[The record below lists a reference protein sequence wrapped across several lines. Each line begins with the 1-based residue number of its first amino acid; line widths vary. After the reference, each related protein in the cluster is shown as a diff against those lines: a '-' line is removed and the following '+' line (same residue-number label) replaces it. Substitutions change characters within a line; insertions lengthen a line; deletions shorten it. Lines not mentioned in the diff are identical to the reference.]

1 MTQQNPGQPYIPPS
15 ASSGSGA
22 YNPQQ
27 YQAQTSQYQA
37 GGATSAASAQYQTT
51 GAQASYQPQASFQQT
66 GQQFAMAPA
75 QDSFFA
81 NLMDTSRDFVNKFG
95 RLIFILAA
103 IAILVNLFYTAY
115 SMGLTQGEVKL
126 TKSLDDTEYKYNFLQ
141 FFVTFIL
148 NAPWAIA
155 EIGLVRM
162 FIELVRNSTS
172 NRGAAA

>member
-37 GGATSAASAQYQTT
+37 GGATSAQYQT
-51 GAQASYQPQASFQQT
+51 GAQAPYQPQASFQQT

-81 NLMDTSRDFVNKFG
+81 NLMDTSRSFVDKFG
-95 RLIFILAA
+95 KLVFLVAV
-103 IAILVNLFYTAY
+103 IAILVNLIYGAY
-115 SMGLTQGEVKL
+115 NEGRSVSSLVRLDGDYNALQFLLNLLANIPWALTQ
-126 TKSLDDTEYKYNFLQ
+126 
-141 FFVTFIL
+141 
-148 NAPWAIA
+148 
-155 EIGLVRM
+155 IGLVRL
-162 FIELVRNSTS
+162 FIELVRNTTP

>member
-37 GGATSAASAQYQTT
+37 GGATSAASAQYQT
-51 GAQASYQPQASFQQT
+51 GAQASYQPQASSFQQT
-66 GQQFAMAPA
+66 GQQFAVAPT

-95 RLIFILAA
+95 KLVFLVAV
-103 IAILVNLFYTAY
+103 IAILVNLIYGAY
-115 SMGLTQGEVKL
+115 NEGRSVSSLVRLDGDYNALQFLLNLLANIPWALTQ
-126 TKSLDDTEYKYNFLQ
+126 
-141 FFVTFIL
+141 
-148 NAPWAIA
+148 
-155 EIGLVRM
+155 IGLVRL
-162 FIELVRNSTS
+162 FIELVRNTTP

>member
-37 GGATSAASAQYQTT
+37 GGATSAQYQT
-51 GAQASYQPQASFQQT
+51 GAQAPYQPQASFQQT

-95 RLIFILAA
+95 KLVFLVAV
-103 IAILVNLFYTAY
+103 IAILVNLIYGAY
-115 SMGLTQGEVKL
+115 NEGRSVSSLVGLG
-126 TKSLDDTEYKYNFLQ
+126 DDFNALQ
-141 FFVTFIL
+141 CLVNLLANI
-148 NAPWAIA
+148 PWALA
-155 EIGLVRM
+155 QIGLVRL
-162 FIELVRNSTS
+162 FIELVRNTS

>member
-37 GGATSAASAQYQTT
+37 GGAASAQYQTT
-51 GAQASYQPQASFQQT
+51 GAQAPYQPQASFQQT

-81 NLMDTSRDFVNKFG
+81 NLMDTSRGFVNKFG
-95 RLIFILAA
+95 KLIFLLAA
-103 IAILVNLFYTAY
+103 IGILVNLFYTAY
-115 SMGLTQGEVKL
+115 AAGYVSASPIWLTDER
-126 TKSLDDTEYKYNFLQ
+126 EFKYNFLQ
-141 FFVTFIL
+141 FFVAFIL

-155 EIGLVRM
+155 EIGLVRL
-162 FIELVRNSTS
+162 FIELVRNTTP

>member
-37 GGATSAASAQYQTT
+37 GGATSAQYQT
-51 GAQASYQPQASFQQT
+51 GAQAPYQPQASFQQT

-81 NLMDTSRDFVNKFG
+81 NLMDTSRSFVNKFG
-95 RLIFILAA
+95 RLVFLVAV
-103 IAILVNLFYTAY
+103 IAILVNLIYGAY
-115 SMGLTQGEVKL
+115 NEGRSVSSLVRLDGDYNALQFLLNLLANIPWALTQ
-126 TKSLDDTEYKYNFLQ
+126 
-141 FFVTFIL
+141 
-148 NAPWAIA
+148 
-155 EIGLVRM
+155 IGLVRL
-162 FIELVRNSTS
+162 FIELVRNTTP

>member
-37 GGATSAASAQYQTT
+37 GGAASAQYQTT
-51 GAQASYQPQASFQQT
+51 GAQAPYQPQASFQQT
-66 GQQFAMAPA
+66 GQQFAVAPT

-81 NLMDTSRDFVNKFG
+81 NLMDTSRGFVNKFG
-95 RLIFILAA
+95 KLVFLLAA

-115 SMGLTQGEVKL
+115 SVGLTQGEL
-126 TKSLDDTEYKYNFLQ
+126 ELGKSFDTEYKYNFLQ
-141 FFVTFIL
+141 FLVALLL
-148 NAPWAIA
+148 NAPWALA
-155 EIGLVRM
+155 QIGLVRL
-162 FIELVRNSTS
+162 FIELVRNTTP
-172 NRGAAA
+172 NKGAAA

>member
-37 GGATSAASAQYQTT
+37 GGATSAASAQYQT
-51 GAQASYQPQASFQQT
+51 GAQAPYQPQASFQQT
-66 GQQFAMAPA
+66 GQQFAVAPA
-75 QDSFFA
+75 QDSFFRS
-81 NLMDTSRDFVNKFG
+81 LMDTSRGFVNKFG
-95 RLIFILAA
+95 RLVFLLAV

-115 SMGLTQGEVKL
+115 SVGLTQGEL
-126 TKSLDDTEYKYNFLQ
+126 ELNNKSFDTEYKYNFLQ
-141 FFVTFIL
+141 FFVTLIL

>member
-37 GGATSAASAQYQTT
+37 GGAASAQYQTT
-51 GAQASYQPQASFQQT
+51 GAQAPYQPQASFQQT

-81 NLMDTSRDFVNKFG
+81 NLMDTSRGFVNKFG
-95 RLIFILAA
+95 KLVFLLAA

-115 SMGLTQGEVKL
+115 SVGLTQGEL
-126 TKSLDDTEYKYNFLQ
+126 ELGKSFDTEYKYNFLQ
-141 FFVTFIL
+141 FLVALLL
-148 NAPWAIA
+148 NAPWALA
-155 EIGLVRM
+155 QIGLVRL
-162 FIELVRNSTS
+162 FIELVRNTTP

>member
-37 GGATSAASAQYQTT
+37 GGATSAQYQT
-51 GAQASYQPQASFQQT
+51 GAQAPYQPQASFQQT

-95 RLIFILAA
+95 RLVFLVAV
-103 IAILVNLFYTAY
+103 IAIVVNLIYGAY
-115 SMGLTQGEVKL
+115 DAGQSPSALIASNG
-126 TKSLDDTEYKYNFLQ
+126 DYNALQ
-141 FFVTFIL
+141 FLL
-148 NAPWAIA
+148 NMLANIPWALA
-155 EIGLVRM
+155 EIGLVRL
-162 FIELVRNSTS
+162 FIELVRNTTS

>member
-37 GGATSAASAQYQTT
+37 GGATSAASAQYQT
-51 GAQASYQPQASFQQT
+51 GAQAPYQPQASFQQT
-66 GQQFAMAPA
+66 GQQFAVAPP

-81 NLMDTSRDFVNKFG
+81 NLMDTSRGFVNKFG
-95 RLIFILAA
+95 KLIFLLVA
-103 IAILVNLFYTAY
+103 IAILFNLFATAVTTALSYNPLSEDY
-115 SMGLTQGEVKL
+115 SFAPGEFGATL
-126 TKSLDDTEYKYNFLQ
+126 
-141 FFVTFIL
+141 IL
-148 NAPWAIA
+148 GIPWALVQIV
-155 EIGLVRM
+155 LVRM
-162 FIELVRNSTS
+162 FIELVRNTS

>member
-37 GGATSAASAQYQTT
+37 GGATSAQYQT
-51 GAQASYQPQASFQQT
+51 GAQAPYQPQASSFQQT
-66 GQQFAMAPA
+66 GQQFAAAPQ

-81 NLMDTSRDFVNKFG
+81 NLMDTSRGFVNRFG
-95 RLIFILAA
+95 KLAFILVVVA
-103 IAILVNLFYTAY
+103 IGVNLFFTSITA
-115 SMGLTQGEVKL
+115 GLGAPGNGFDL
-126 TKSLDDTEYKYNFLQ
+126 DLGRFFFSLVFS
-141 FFVTFIL
+141 
-148 NAPWAIA
+148 APWALAQI
-155 EIGLVRM
+155 ILVRL
-162 FIELVRNSTS
+162 FVELVRNTTP

>member
-37 GGATSAASAQYQTT
+37 GWAASAQYQTT
-51 GAQASYQPQASFQQT
+51 GAQAPYQPQASFQQT

-95 RLIFILAA
+95 KLVFLVAV
-103 IAILVNLFYTAY
+103 IAILVNLIYGAY
-115 SMGLTQGEVKL
+115 NEGRSVSSLVRLDGDYNALQFLLNLLANIPWALTQ
-126 TKSLDDTEYKYNFLQ
+126 
-141 FFVTFIL
+141 
-148 NAPWAIA
+148 
-155 EIGLVRM
+155 IGLVRL
-162 FIELVRNSTS
+162 FIELVRNTTP

>member
-37 GGATSAASAQYQTT
+37 GGATSAASAQYQT
-51 GAQASYQPQASFQQT
+51 GAQAPYQPQASFQQT
-66 GQQFAMAPA
+66 GQQFAVAPP
-75 QDSFFA
+75 QDSFFTS
-81 NLMDTSRDFVNKFG
+81 LMDTSRSFVDKFG
-95 RLIFILAA
+95 RLVFLLAA
-103 IAILVNLFYTAY
+103 FAILVNLIYGAY
-115 SMGLTQGEVKL
+115 NEGRSVSSLIGLG
-126 TKSLDDTEYKYNFLQ
+126 SDDFNALQ
-141 FFVTFIL
+141 FLL
-148 NAPWAIA
+148 NLLANIPWALVQ
-155 EIGLVRM
+155 IGLVRL

>member
-37 GGATSAASAQYQTT
+37 GGAASAQYQTT
-51 GAQASYQPQASFQQT
+51 GAQAPYQPQASFQQT
-66 GQQFAMAPA
+66 GQQFAVAPA

-81 NLMDTSRDFVNKFG
+81 NLMDTSRGFVNKFG
-95 RLIFILAA
+95 KLIFLLVA
-103 IAILVNLFYTAY
+103 IAILFNLFATAVTTALSYNPLSEDY
-115 SMGLTQGEVKL
+115 SFAPGEFGATL
-126 TKSLDDTEYKYNFLQ
+126 
-141 FFVTFIL
+141 IL
-148 NAPWAIA
+148 GIPWALVQIV
-155 EIGLVRM
+155 LVRM

>member
-37 GGATSAASAQYQTT
+37 GGATSAASAQYQT
-51 GAQASYQPQASFQQT
+51 GAQAPYQPQASFQQT
-66 GQQFAMAPA
+66 GQQFAVAPP
-75 QDSFFA
+75 QDSFFTS
-81 NLMDTSRDFVNKFG
+81 LMDTSRSFVYKFG
-95 RLIFILAA
+95 RLVFLLAV
-103 IAILVNLFYTAY
+103 IAILVNLIYGAY
-115 SMGLTQGEVKL
+115 NEGRSVSSLVRLDGDYNALQFLLNLLANIPWALTQ
-126 TKSLDDTEYKYNFLQ
+126 
-141 FFVTFIL
+141 
-148 NAPWAIA
+148 
-155 EIGLVRM
+155 IGLVRL

>member
-37 GGATSAASAQYQTT
+37 GGATSAQYQT
-51 GAQASYQPQASFQQT
+51 GAQAPYQPQASFQQT

-81 NLMDTSRDFVNKFG
+81 NLMDTSRSFVDKFG
-95 RLIFILAA
+95 RLVFLLAV
-103 IAILVNLFYTAY
+103 IAILVNLIYGAY
-115 SMGLTQGEVKL
+115 NEGRSVS
-126 TKSLDDTEYKYNFLQ
+126 SLVHLDGDYNALQ
-141 FFVTFIL
+141 FLVNLLANI
-148 NAPWAIA
+148 PWALA
-155 EIGLVRM
+155 EIGLVRL

>member
-37 GGATSAASAQYQTT
+37 GGATSAASAQYQT
-51 GAQASYQPQASFQQT
+51 GAQAPYQPQASFQQT
-66 GQQFAMAPA
+66 GQQFAVAPP
-75 QDSFFA
+75 QDSFFTS
-81 NLMDTSRDFVNKFG
+81 LMDTSRGFVNKFG
-95 RLIFILAA
+95 KLIFLLVA
-103 IAILVNLFYTAY
+103 IAILFNLFATAVTTALSYNPLSEDY
-115 SMGLTQGEVKL
+115 SFAPGEFGATL
-126 TKSLDDTEYKYNFLQ
+126 
-141 FFVTFIL
+141 IL
-148 NAPWAIA
+148 GIPWALVQIV
-155 EIGLVRM
+155 LVRM

>member
-37 GGATSAASAQYQTT
+37 GGAASAASAQYQT
-51 GAQASYQPQASFQQT
+51 GAQASYQPQASSFQQT
-66 GQQFAMAPA
+66 GQQFAVAPA

-81 NLMDTSRDFVNKFG
+81 NLMDASRDFVNKFG
-95 RLIFILAA
+95 KLVFLVAV
-103 IAILVNLFYTAY
+103 IAILVNLIYGAY
-115 SMGLTQGEVKL
+115 NEGRSVSSLVRLDGDYNALQFLLNLLANIPWALTQ
-126 TKSLDDTEYKYNFLQ
+126 
-141 FFVTFIL
+141 
-148 NAPWAIA
+148 
-155 EIGLVRM
+155 IGLVRL

>member
-37 GGATSAASAQYQTT
+37 GGAASAASAQYQT
-51 GAQASYQPQASFQQT
+51 GAQAPYQPQASYQG
-66 GQQFAMAPA
+66 GQQFAAAPA

-81 NLMDTSRDFVNKFG
+81 NLMDTSRGFVNKFG
-95 RLIFILAA
+95 KLIFLLAA
-103 IAILVNLFYTAY
+103 IAILMNLFYTAY
-115 SMGLTQGEVKL
+115 SVGLTQGNVEFGK
-126 TKSLDDTEYKYNFLQ
+126 DFDTEYKYNFLQ
-141 FFVTFIL
+141 FLLALLL

-155 EIGLVRM
+155 QIGLVRL
-162 FIELVRNSTS
+162 FIELVRNTTP

>member
-37 GGATSAASAQYQTT
+37 GGAASAQYQTT
-51 GAQASYQPQASFQQT
+51 GAQAPYQPQASFQQT

-75 QDSFFA
+75 QDSFFTS
-81 NLMDTSRDFVNKFG
+81 LMDTSRSFVDKFG
-95 RLIFILAA
+95 RLVFLLAV
-103 IAILVNLFYTAY
+103 IAIVVNLVYGAYNEGRSVSSLVGLGDDFNALQCLVNLLA
-115 SMGLTQGEVKL
+115 
-126 TKSLDDTEYKYNFLQ
+126 N
-141 FFVTFIL
+141 I
-148 NAPWAIA
+148 PWALA
-155 EIGLVRM
+155 QIGLVRL
-162 FIELVRNSTS
+162 FIELVRNTS

>member
-37 GGATSAASAQYQTT
+37 GGAASAQYQTT
-51 GAQASYQPQASFQQT
+51 GAQAPYQPQASFQQT

-81 NLMDTSRDFVNKFG
+81 NLMDTSRSFVDKFG
-95 RLIFILAA
+95 RLVFLVAV
-103 IAILVNLFYTAY
+103 IAIVVNLIYGAYNEGRSVSSLVRLDGDYNALQFLVNLLANIPWA
-115 SMGLTQGEVKL
+115 LTQ
-126 TKSLDDTEYKYNFLQ
+126 
-141 FFVTFIL
+141 
-148 NAPWAIA
+148 
-155 EIGLVRM
+155 IGLVRL

>member
-37 GGATSAASAQYQTT
+37 GGAASAQYQTT
-51 GAQASYQPQASFQQT
+51 GAQAPYQPQASFQQT
-66 GQQFAMAPA
+66 GQQFAVAPA

-81 NLMDTSRDFVNKFG
+81 NLMDTSRGFVNKFG
-95 RLIFILAA
+95 KLVFLLAA

-115 SMGLTQGEVKL
+115 SVGLTQGEL
-126 TKSLDDTEYKYNFLQ
+126 ELGKSFDTEYKYNFLQ
-141 FFVTFIL
+141 FLVALLL
-148 NAPWAIA
+148 NAPWALA
-155 EIGLVRM
+155 QIGLVRL
-162 FIELVRNSTS
+162 FIELVRNTTP
-172 NRGAAA
+172 NKGAAA

>member
-37 GGATSAASAQYQTT
+37 GGATSAQYQT
-51 GAQASYQPQASFQQT
+51 GAQAPYQPQASFQQT

-95 RLIFILAA
+95 KLVFLVAV
-103 IAILVNLFYTAY
+103 IAILVNLIYGAY
-115 SMGLTQGEVKL
+115 DAGQSPSALIASNG
-126 TKSLDDTEYKYNFLQ
+126 DYNALQ
-141 FFVTFIL
+141 FLL
-148 NAPWAIA
+148 NMLANIPWALA
-155 EIGLVRM
+155 EIGLVRL
-162 FIELVRNSTS
+162 FIELVRNTTP

>member
-37 GGATSAASAQYQTT
+37 GGATSAQYQT
-51 GAQASYQPQASFQQT
+51 GAQAPYQSQASSFQQT

-81 NLMDTSRDFVNKFG
+81 NLMDTSRGFVNKFG
-95 RLIFILAA
+95 KLIFLLAA
-103 IAILVNLFYTAY
+103 IAILMNLFYTAY
-115 SMGLTQGEVKL
+115 SVGLTQGEL
-126 TKSLDDTEYKYNFLQ
+126 ELNNKSFDTEYKYNFLQ
-141 FFVTFIL
+141 FFVTLIL

-155 EIGLVRM
+155 QIGLVRL
-162 FIELVRNSTS
+162 FIELVRNTTP
-172 NRGAAA
+172 NRGAEA

>member
-37 GGATSAASAQYQTT
+37 GGAASAQYQTT
-51 GAQASYQPQASFQQT
+51 GAQAPYQPQASFQQT

-95 RLIFILAA
+95 KLVFLVAV

-115 SMGLTQGEVKL
+115 SVGLTQGEL
-126 TKSLDDTEYKYNFLQ
+126 ELGKSFHTQYKYNFLQ
-141 FFVTFIL
+141 FLVALLL
-148 NAPWAIA
+148 NAPWALA
-155 EIGLVRM
+155 QIGLVRL
-162 FIELVRNSTS
+162 FLQLVRNPTP
-172 NRGAAA
+172 NKRAAP